1 MYIEVTKEEE
11 KVFEGLADDFL
22 EMFNYDSELEEI
34 LSQIDNQKIG
44 YDKVYDCYSIEKI
57 FNENIY

>member
-11 KVFEGLADDFL
+11 KVFEGFADDFL

-44 YDKVYDCYSIEKI
+44 YDKAYDCYSIEKI